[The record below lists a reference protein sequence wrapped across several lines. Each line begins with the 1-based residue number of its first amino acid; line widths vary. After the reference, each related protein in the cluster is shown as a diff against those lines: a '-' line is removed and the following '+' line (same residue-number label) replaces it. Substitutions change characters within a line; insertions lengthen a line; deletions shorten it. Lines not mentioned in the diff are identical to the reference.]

1 MDRDVKNVC
10 GMGSSQVA
18 ELNEKQRRKL
28 SEIVPL
34 WKNSS
39 AYVLYYTLSV
49 RYFVPRT
56 SAPLEARV
64 KYIKDEMR
72 IRLRNLNEI

>member
-1 MDRDVKNVC
+1 MRR
-10 GMGSSQVA
+10 
-18 ELNEKQRRKL
+18 RRKL

-34 WKNSS
+34 WKNYS

-56 SAPLEARV
+56 SAPLEALV
-64 KYIKDEMR
+64 KYTKDEMR
-72 IRLRNLNEI
+72 IRLRNSNEI